1 MLEGKFLPSLI
12 PREAATSTA
21 MNRHHGPFFGRP
33 PLLAAECEPYS
44 PPVIFIFFFS
54 GVKLSSLPSL
64 SHLKSP
70 PELGSIGRL
79 AVAESA
85 LQLSESKRRAEGCI
99 VVALTT
105 AVIGG
110 LHVETNKCTLTLLA
124 LAATCPPSSAQ
135 GYK

>member
-44 PPVIFIFFFS
+44 PPVIFFFFFS

-79 AVAESA
+79 AWPW
-85 LQLSESKRRAEGCI
+85 RRARSNFPRASAERKA
-99 VVALTT
+99 AL
-105 AVIGG
+105 
-110 LHVETNKCTLTLLA
+110 LLR
-124 LAATCPPSSAQ
+124 
-135 GYK
+135 